1 MGDAFDLQ
9 ARLAEVKQQAE
20 SQTGRF
26 QIIGALHP
34 MRVVQCFDGIQLDQ
48 KHVVDQQVREILTYQ
63 DAFVVH
69 LGAVL
74 LHCPEVGGTDFISQR
89 VLIDLFQKRCPSVL
103 RTVNAQPITRPDNS
117 FSSLLSACSA
127 CIVFLHLR

>member
-1 MGDAFDLQ
+1 MGHAFDLQ

-26 QIIGALHP
+26 QIIGALHSTP
-34 MRVVQCFDGIQLDQ
+34 GSSARGHVRVVQRFDGLQFDQ
-48 KHVVDQQVREILTYQ
+48 KHVVDQQVHEILTYQ
-63 DAFVVH
+63 DVFVVQ

-74 LHCPEVGGTDFISQR
+74 LHSRDAGGADFIGR
-89 VLIDLFQKRCPSVL
+89 
-103 RTVNAQPITRPDNS
+103 S